1 MTKVEALRMCCA
13 IKMLFSF
20 SDGRYD
26 VAIHNR
32 HESYDNDEWAVHVF
46 IREKGLSGKL
56 NCALLCNAIE
66 QISCNL
72 LSTDSM
78 YDISTST
85 EPNFVPSFII
95 W

>member
-1 MTKVEALRMCCA
+1 MCCA
-13 IKMLFSF
+13 IKMLLSF

-46 IREKGLSGKL
+46 IREKGLSGRL

-66 QISCNL
+66 QIS
-72 LSTDSM
+72 STFLASDSM
-78 YDISTST
+78 YDISTSG
-85 EPNFVPSFII
+85 EQNFVPSFVI